1 MPFLP
6 PNQQRQSTEGTDV
19 GMITGL
25 EMSWKYGKVTA
36 GNFSPDQGKIGYA
49 MADLKI
55 KDISAAEKWQNLNA
69 NAAYLSLH
77 GDGSELL
84 GGDCCYFV
92 TFVSRS
98 YPFSALRCWLGGRKG
113 IWPLKKLSGG
123 CRHAYGPADAT
134 ATHCLLLW

>member
-25 EMSWKYGKVTA
+25 EMSRKYGKVTA

-69 NAAYLSLH
+69 NAAYLK
-77 GDGSELL
+77 
-84 GGDCCYFV
+84 CF
-92 TFVSRS
+92 TT
-98 YPFSALRCWLGGRKG
+98 W
-113 IWPLKKLSGG
+113 
-123 CRHAYGPADAT
+123 
-134 ATHCLLLW
+134 

>member
-6 PNQQRQSTEGTDV
+6 PNQQRQSTEGSDV
-19 GMITGL
+19 GMITG
-25 EMSWKYGKVTA
+25 
-36 GNFSPDQGKIGYA
+36 PDQGKIGFA

-55 KDISAAEKWQNLNA
+55 KDTSAAEKWQNLNA

-113 IWPLKKLSGG
+113 IWPLKN
-123 CRHAYGPADAT
+123 
-134 ATHCLLLW
+134 